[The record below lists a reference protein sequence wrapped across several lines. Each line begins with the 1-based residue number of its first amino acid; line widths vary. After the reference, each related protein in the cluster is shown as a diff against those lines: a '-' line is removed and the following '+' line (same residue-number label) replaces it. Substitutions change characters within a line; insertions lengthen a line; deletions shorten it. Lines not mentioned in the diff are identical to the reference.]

1 MQLPKIIDNERFKLL
16 NVLRQASGDFTELSI
31 ATGYWDLKAMNALK
45 LEMEKFEKI
54 RILIGRE
61 PQIARSQ
68 LNSPEEDFPAKDIE
82 IDLQNLSQ
90 ESELREIALLTKQW
104 LQSGKLEVRIY
115 RRSFL
120 HAKTYIFGNFN
131 SQKAVGL
138 IGSSNFTLNGLTTN
152 TELNELESDE
162 RIVLFQPQTP
172 EQQASHL
179 SWFESKWTDELTE
192 PWNEKLV
199 SILQDSPLGDLFFSP
214 YETYIKTLHD
224 IYQEELIDE
233 EEFSD
238 KSGKGKTLFDF
249 QQKNIN
255 ALTRRLKKY
264 GVAMLSDSVGL
275 GKTSTSIGVIKRYLD
290 DPEGKKRIEIICPKS
305 IVSQWEKELT
315 EEGVLGYRP
324 ITLQNSAEIERKQAL
339 DAIASVSL
347 FVIDES
353 HNLRHSGG
361 VRFQQLLDW
370 IRSNPKAHVL
380 LVTATPINNSLMD
393 ITTQI
398 LLGAAGNSEI
408 MKVTTIDENGQT
420 IQITFHQA
428 VENLMKKI
436 NQDLKRDNKI
446 DFKFV
451 RRQMTP
457 IIRAFVVRRT
467 RQGIQKEYGSL
478 IIDGKPTTF
487 PGVIPHVN
495 DYEFSAESTQKVSK
509 VNSKSLPLDLIYSI
523 DPESLANAAKM
534 FKHPIRQLET
544 MIKFDEK
551 NAAQDSAMFYVF
563 QLILML
569 GFLPYR
575 WRLYETKFYGKTK
588 DQIRELGLPADESK
602 SLLLQV
608 GIFGILRTIFLKR
621 MESSVS
627 ALESSLNTYSK
638 KLDFFAKGL
647 GEGKIF
653 SITNFDA
660 LESSWDDD
668 DEEYSSSEL
677 ESRVVAT
684 FDPKNFASQELLEDV
699 KSEQELVR
707 VISEQLKILK
717 QDDSKIRSLVE
728 ILKGI
733 EANKAGSKVLIFSY
747 FSDTVAY
754 LQNHLATMTP
764 HISEANIGFVSSNNG
779 SDSERLASRFSPVSK
794 RYELKDGEKE
804 LQFLVATDV
813 LSEGQNLQDAGVLI
827 NYDLHWNP
835 VRMIQRNGRVNRLGT
850 KYKVVSIHNMR
861 PERKLDSYL
870 NLVQRLQGKIDMIR
884 NTIGTDTPVLDEPVN
899 AIEYADA
906 IKDIYDSDEQKRIKA
921 LEDAEKAADFLL
933 AEDDYVLDLLEF
945 HKKNSENI
953 VYRNQ
958 IYSIPSGKWAV
969 IPKGRKHA
977 TEPEALFGLVELNL
991 EPSGIAHQFV
1001 SVDESDMSITALSTL
1016 QALEWLKTT
1025 VEDNQRKADKV
1036 IKDRVAISEL
1046 ISTSAQVY
1054 QNKAAS
1060 GAPIGQ
1066 ERDVLRLLHDL
1077 QFSSEV
1083 INAVR
1088 LAFKTNDLYYRKQV
1102 DSLKRKIMT
1111 AKRVGDKYSIYL
1123 DELISVSEKID
1134 AKKVKKVDTSV
1145 VSSKVSLIYLKAF
1158 EK

>member
-1 MQLPKIIDNERFKLL
+1 MTLPKIIDNERFRLL
-16 NVLRQASGDFTELSI
+16 DVLKQASVDFKDLSI
-31 ATGYWDLKAMNALK
+31 ATGYWDLKAMLALK
-45 LEMEKFEKI
+45 DEIEKFDKV

-61 PQIARSQ
+61 PQIPRAQ
-68 LNSPEEDFPAKDIE
+68 VGEPEDDFPAHDIE
-82 IDLQNLSQ
+82 IDLQNLAP
-90 ESELREIALLTKQW
+90 ESELREIALKTKEW
-104 LQSGKLEVRIY
+104 LQSGKLEVRVY
-115 RRSFL
+115 RRTFL

-162 RIVLFQPQTP
+162 RVVLFQPQTP

-179 SWFESKWTDELTE
+179 SWFESKWDDDLTE
-192 PWNEKLV
+192 LWNEKLI
-199 SILQDSPLGDLFFSP
+199 SIVQDSPLGDLFFSP

-224 IYQEELIDE
+224 LYQEELLDE
-233 EEFSD
+233 EDFAD
-238 KSGKGKTLFDF
+238 KTGKGKTLFDF

-255 ALTRRLKKY
+255 ALARRLNKY

-275 GKTSTSIGVIKRYLD
+275 GKTSTSIGVIKRYLN
-290 DPEGKKRIEIICPKS
+290 DPEGKKRVEIICPKS

-324 ITLQNSAEIERKQAL
+324 ITLQNSAEIERKQEL

-446 DFKFV
+446 DFKYV

-487 PGVIPHVN
+487 PAVKPHVN
-495 DYEFSAESTQKVSK
+495 DYEFTPQSCEQVSK
-509 VNSKSLPLDLIYSI
+509 VSSKTLPLELIYSI
-523 DPESLANAAKM
+523 DPEALAEAAKM
-534 FKHPIRQLET
+534 FKHPIRQLDK
-544 MIKFDEK
+544 MHKLDEK
-551 NAAQDSAMFYVF
+551 NMVQESAMFYVF

-575 WRLYETKFYGKTK
+575 WRLYQTKFYGKTK
-588 DQIRELGLPADESK
+588 DQIRELGLPGEESK
-602 SLLLQV
+602 SLLQQV

-627 ALESSLNTYSK
+627 ALETSLNTYAK

-647 GEGKIF
+647 SEGKIL
-653 SITNFDA
+653 SITDFAA
-660 LESSWDDD
+660 LEASWDDD
-668 DEEYSSSEL
+668 DEDYAVSEL

-684 FDPKNFASQELLEDV
+684 FNPKDFASQELLEDLAI
-699 KSEQELVR
+699 EQELVR
-707 VISEQLKILK
+707 VISEQLKVLK
-717 QDDSKIRSLVE
+717 KDDSKIRSLVE
-728 ILKGI
+728 ILKDI
-733 EANKAGSKVLIFSY
+733 ETKASGSKVLIFSY
-747 FSDTVAY
+747 FSDTVTY
-754 LQNHLATMTP
+754 LEENLAKLNPNITQ
-764 HISEANIGFVSSNNG
+764 ENIGFVSSSNG
-779 SDSERLASRFSPVSK
+779 SDSEKLASRFSPVSK
-794 RYELKDGEKE
+794 RYTLKSDEKE
-804 LQFLVATDV
+804 LQYLVATDV
-813 LSEGQNLQDAGVLI
+813 LSEGQNLQDAGILI

-850 KYKVVSIHNMR
+850 KHKTVSIHNMR

-884 NTIGTDTPVLDEPVN
+884 NTIGTDTPVLDEPEN
-899 AIEYADA
+899 AIEYGDVV
-906 IKDIYDSDEQKRIKA
+906 KDIYDSNEQKRIKA

-945 HKKNSENI
+945 HKNHSENL
-953 VYRNQ
+953 VYRDQ
-958 IYSIPSGKWAV
+958 IYSIPKGKWALL
-969 IPKGRKHA
+969 
-977 TEPEALFGLVELNL
+977 PEAENKHSAPEKLFGLVELIL
-991 EPSGIAHQFV
+991 QPTGVAHQFV
-1001 SVDESDMSITALSTL
+1001 SVDESDMSIKALSSL
-1016 QALEWLKTT
+1016 QALEWLKTNAD
-1025 VEDNQRKADKV
+1025 DNQRKTDKLE
-1036 IKDRVAISEL
+1036 KNRVAISDL
-1046 ISTSAQVY
+1046 ISSSAKVY
-1054 QNKAAS
+1054 QHKAAT

-1077 QFSSEV
+1077 QFSSEI
-1083 INAVR
+1083 INVVR
-1088 LAFKTNDLYYRKQV
+1088 FAFKTNDLYYRKEV
-1102 DSLKRKIMT
+1102 DSLKRKIMA
-1111 AKRVGDKYSIYL
+1111 AKRTGAQYIVHL
-1123 DELISVSEKID
+1123 EELIAISEKIESGKD
-1134 AKKVKKVDTSV
+1134 LKFETSV
-1145 VSSKVSLIYLKAF
+1145 LSAITSLIYAKG
-1158 EK
+1158 E

>member
-1 MQLPKIIDNERFKLL
+1 VIIPKIIDNERFKLL
-16 NVLRQASGDFTELSI
+16 DVLKQVSGDFKDLSI
-31 ATGYWDLKAMNALK
+31 ATGYWDLKVMLALK
-45 LEMEKFEKI
+45 DEIEKFDKV

-61 PQIARSQ
+61 PQIPRAQ
-68 LNSPEEDFPAKDIE
+68 VGEPEVDFPAHDIE
-82 IDLQNLSQ
+82 IDLQNLAP
-90 ESELREIALLTKQW
+90 ESELREIALKTKEW
-104 LQSGKLEVRIY
+104 LQSGKLEVRVY
-115 RRSFL
+115 RRTFL

-162 RIVLFQPQTP
+162 RVVLFQPQTP

-179 SWFESKWTDELTE
+179 SWFESKWNDDLTE
-192 PWNEKLV
+192 PWNEKLI
-199 SILQDSPLGDLFFSP
+199 SIVQDSPLGDLFFSP

-224 IYQEELIDE
+224 LYQEELLDE
-233 EEFSD
+233 EELAD
-238 KSGKGKTLFDF
+238 KAGKGKTLFDF

-290 DPEGKKRIEIICPKS
+290 DPDGKKRVEIICPKS

-315 EEGVLGYRP
+315 EEDVLGYRP
-324 ITLQNSAEIERKQAL
+324 ITLQNSAEIERKQEL

-361 VRFQQLLDW
+361 ARFQQLLDW

-446 DFKFV
+446 DFKHV

-478 IIDGKPTTF
+478 LIDGKPTTF
-487 PGVIPHVN
+487 PIVKPHVD
-495 DYEFSAESTQKVSK
+495 DYEFSVESTKKVSK
-509 VNSKSLPLDLIYSI
+509 VSSKDLPLDLIYSI
-523 DPESLANAAKM
+523 DPESLANAAKV
-534 FKHPIRQLET
+534 FKHPIRQLEK
-544 MIKFDEK
+544 MQKLGEK
-551 NAAQDSAMFYVF
+551 DAVQDSAMFYVF

-602 SLLLQV
+602 SLLQQV

-627 ALESSLNTYSK
+627 ALETSLATYSK

-647 GEGKIF
+647 GEGKIY
-653 SITNFDA
+653 SITDFAA

-668 DEEYSSSEL
+668 DEDFSSSEL
-677 ESRVVAT
+677 ESRVVAA

-707 VISEQLKILK
+707 VIAEQLKILK

-733 EANKAGSKVLIFSY
+733 EAKKPGSKVLVFSY

-754 LQNHLATMTP
+754 LQENLESMTP
-764 HISEANIGFVSSNNG
+764 HITAANIGFVSSNNG
-779 SDSERLASRFSPVSK
+779 SDSERLASRFSPNSK
-794 RYELKDGEKE
+794 RYTLKGDESE

-813 LSEGQNLQDAGVLI
+813 LSEGQNLQDAGILI

-850 KYKVVSIHNMR
+850 KYKEVSIHNMR

-884 NTIGTDTPVLDEPVN
+884 NTIGTDTPVLDEPEN
-899 AIEYADA
+899 AIEYGDA
-906 IKDIYDSDEQKRIKA
+906 IKDIYDSDELKRIKA

-933 AEDDYVLDLLEF
+933 AEDDYVSDLFEF
-945 HKKNSENI
+945 HRSNSLNTE
-953 VYRNQ
+953 YRDQ
-958 IYSIPSGKWAV
+958 IYNIPKGKWAIV
-969 IPKGRKHA
+969 
-977 TEPEALFGLVELNL
+977 PEKKDESIESRELFGLVELTL
-991 EPSGIAHQFV
+991 KSAEKAHQFV
-1001 SVDESDMSITALSTL
+1001 SIDASDMSTRALSSL
-1016 QALEWLKTT
+1016 QALEILK
-1025 VEDNQRKADKV
+1025 VDPSVNQRIPDT
-1036 IKDRVAISEL
+1036 IKTDRVAIDAL
-1046 ISTSAQVY
+1046 ISSNASVY
-1054 QNKAAS
+1054 MNTAEI
-1060 GAPIGQ
+1060 GAPVGQ
-1066 ERDVLRLLHDL
+1066 ERDVLRLLYEL
-1077 QFSSEV
+1077 GFEPEE
-1083 INAVR
+1083 INEVR
-1088 LAFKTNDLYYRKQV
+1088 LGFKSNDLFIRKEM
-1102 DSLKRKIMT
+1102 DSLKRKIMS
-1111 AKRVGDKYSIYL
+1111 AKRNGNEYQSYL
-1123 DELISVSEKID
+1123 SKLLEISSKI
-1134 AKKVKKVDTSV
+1134 KVKGQSESKRSV
-1145 VSSKVSLIYLKAF
+1145 VSSQTLLVYTKGH
-1158 EK
+1158 

>member
-1 MQLPKIIDNERFKLL
+1 MTIPKIIDNERFRLL
-16 NVLRQASGDFTELSI
+16 DVLKNISGDFKDLSI
-31 ATGYWDLKAMNALK
+31 ATGYWDLKAMLALEDE
-45 LEMEKFEKI
+45 LEKFEKV

-61 PQIARSQ
+61 PQIPRAQ
-68 LNSPEEDFPAKDIE
+68 VDAPEEDFPAHDIE
-82 IDLQNLSQ
+82 IDLQNLAP
-90 ESELREIALLTKQW
+90 ESELRQIALKTKEW
-104 LQSGKLEVRIY
+104 LQSGKLEVRVY
-115 RRSFL
+115 RRTFL
-120 HAKTYIFGNFN
+120 HAKTYIFGNFH
-131 SQKAVGL
+131 SKKAYGL

-162 RIVLFQPQTP
+162 RVVLFQPQTA

-179 SWFESKWTDELTE
+179 SWFESKWNDELTE
-192 PWNEKLV
+192 PWNEKLI
-199 SILQDSPLGDLFFSP
+199 SIVQDSPLGDLFFSP
-214 YETYIKTLHD
+214 YETYIKTLHNL
-224 IYQEELIDE
+224 YQEELLDE
-233 EEFSD
+233 VELD
-238 KSGKGKTLFDF
+238 KKSEKGKTLFDF

-255 ALTRRLKKY
+255 ALTRRLNKY

-275 GKTSTSIGVIKRYLD
+275 GKTSTSIGVIKRYLN
-290 DPEGKKRIEIICPKS
+290 DPEGKKRVEIICPKS

-324 ITLQNSAEIERKQAL
+324 ITLQNSAEIERKQEL

-446 DFKFV
+446 DFKYV

-487 PGVIPHVN
+487 PVVKPHVN
-495 DYEFSAESTQKVSK
+495 DYEFTAESCDKVSK
-509 VNSKSLPLDLIYSI
+509 VTSKTLPLGLIYSI
-523 DPESLANAAKM
+523 DPEALAEAAKM
-534 FKHPIRQLET
+534 FKHPIRQLDK
-544 MIKFDEK
+544 MQQLNEK
-551 NAAQDSAMFYVF
+551 NLVQESAMFYVF
-563 QLILML
+563 QLILTL

-575 WRLYETKFYGKTK
+575 WRLYQTKFYGKTK
-588 DQIRELGLPADESK
+588 DQIRELGLPGDESK
-602 SLLLQV
+602 SLLQQV

-627 ALESSLNTYSK
+627 ALETSLNTYSK

-647 GEGKIF
+647 SEGKIL
-653 SITNFDA
+653 SITDFAA

-668 DEEYSSSEL
+668 DEDYSASEL
-677 ESRVVAT
+677 EAREVAS
-684 FDPKNFASQELLEDV
+684 FNSKDFASQELLEDV
-699 KSEQELVR
+699 AVEQELVR
-707 VISEQLKILK
+707 VIAEQLKILK
-717 QDDSKIRSLVE
+717 KDDSKIRSLVK
-728 ILKGI
+728 ILKDI
-733 EANKAGSKVLIFSY
+733 ESKASGSKVLVFSY

-754 LQNHLATMTP
+754 LQENLASLNSNITLD
-764 HISEANIGFVSSNNG
+764 NIGFVSSNNG
-779 SDSERLASRFSPVSK
+779 SDSEKLASRFSPVSK
-794 RYELKDGEKE
+794 KYTLKSDEKE
-804 LQFLVATDV
+804 LQYLVATDV
-813 LSEGQNLQDAGVLI
+813 LSEGQNLQDAGILI

-850 KYKVVSIHNMR
+850 KHKTVSIHNMR

-884 NTIGTDTPVLDEPVN
+884 NTIGTDTPVLDEPEN
-899 AIEYADA
+899 AIEYGDA

-945 HKKNSENI
+945 HKNHSENL
-953 VYRNQ
+953 VYRDS
-958 IYSIPSGKWAV
+958 IYSIPNGKWA
-969 IPKGRKHA
+969 ILPQEENKHSV
-977 TEPEALFGLVELNL
+977 PEKLFGLVELTL
-991 EPSGIAHQFV
+991 QPTGVAHQFV
-1001 SVDESDMSITALSTL
+1001 SVDESDMSIKALSSL
-1016 QALEWLKTT
+1016 QALEWLKTNPD
-1025 VEDNQRKADKV
+1025 DNQRKVDKL
-1036 IKDRVAISEL
+1036 KKNRVAISDL
-1046 ISTSAQVY
+1046 ISSTAKVY
-1054 QNKAAS
+1054 QHKAAT

-1066 ERDVLRLLHDL
+1066 ERDVLRLLHEL
-1077 QFSSEV
+1077 QFSSEI

-1088 LAFKTNDLYYRKQV
+1088 LAFKTNDLYYRKEV
-1102 DSLKRKIMT
+1102 DSLKRKIMA
-1111 AKRVGDKYSIYL
+1111 AKRTGAQYSVFL
-1123 DELISVSEKID
+1123 EELIAVAEKIESGKD
-1134 AKKVKKVDTSV
+1134 LKVETSV
-1145 VSSKVSLIYLKAF
+1145 ISATTSLIYVKG
-1158 EK
+1158 E

>member
-1 MQLPKIIDNERFKLL
+1 MTLPKIIDNERFKLL
-16 NVLRQASGDFTELSI
+16 DVLKDASGDFKELSI

-45 LEMEKFEKI
+45 TELEKFEKI

-68 LNSPEEDFPAKDIE
+68 LDAPEADFPAKDIE
-82 IDLQNLSQ
+82 IDLQNLSP
-90 ESELREIALLTKQW
+90 ESELRDVSLLTKQW
-104 LQSGKLEVRIY
+104 LQSGKLEVRVY

-131 SQKAVGL
+131 SKKAVGL

-162 RIVLFQPQTP
+162 RVVLFQPQTP

-192 PWNEKLV
+192 PWNEKLI
-199 SILQDSPLGDLFFSP
+199 SIVQDSPLGDLFFSP

-224 IYQEELIDE
+224 LYQEELLDE
-233 EEFSD
+233 EEFAD
-238 KSGKGKTLFDF
+238 KAGKGKTLFDF

-324 ITLQNSAEIERKQAL
+324 ITLQNSAEIERKQEL

-436 NQDLKRDNKI
+436 HQDLKRDNKI
-446 DFKFV
+446 DFKYV

-478 IIDGKPTTF
+478 VIDGKPTTF
-487 PGVIPHVN
+487 PVVKPHVN
-495 DYEFSAESTQKVSK
+495 DYEFSPESTQKVSK
-509 VNSKSLPLDLIYSI
+509 VISKTLPLDLIYSI

-544 MIKFDEK
+544 MKKLDEK

-569 GFLPYR
+569 GFPPYR

-588 DQIRELGLPADESK
+588 DQIRELGLPAEESK
-602 SLLLQV
+602 NLLQQV

-627 ALESSLNTYSK
+627 ALETSLNTYSK

-653 SITNFDA
+653 TITDFAA

-668 DEEYSSSEL
+668 DEEYASSEL
-677 ESRVVAT
+677 DARVVAT
-684 FDPKNFASQELLEDV
+684 FDPKSFASQELLEDV
-699 KSEQELVR
+699 KSEQELVG

-733 EANKAGSKVLIFSY
+733 ETKKAGSKVLIFSY

-754 LQNHLATMTP
+754 LQNHLATLTP
-764 HISEANIGFVSSNNG
+764 HISEENIGFVSSNNG

-794 RYELKDGEKE
+794 RYELKADEKE

-813 LSEGQNLQDAGVLI
+813 LSEGQNLQDAGILI

-884 NTIGTDTPVLDEPVN
+884 NTIGTDTPVLDEPEN
-899 AIEYADA
+899 AIEYGDA

-945 HKKNSENI
+945 HKNNGEN
-953 VYRNQ
+953 VDYRNQ
-958 IYSIPSGKWAV
+958 IYSIPNGKWAV
-969 IPKGRKHA
+969 IPEGKKHV
-977 TEPEALFGLVELNL
+977 TEPESLFGLVELNL
-991 EPSGIAHQFV
+991 EPTGVAHQFV
-1001 SVDESDMSITALSTL
+1001 SVDESDMSIKALSTL

-1025 VEDNQRKADKV
+1025 VEDNQRKPDKI
-1036 IKDRVAISEL
+1036 IKDRVAITEL
-1046 ISTSAQVY
+1046 ISSSAKVY
-1054 QNKAAS
+1054 QNKAAA

-1066 ERDVLRLLHDL
+1066 ERDVLHLLHDL
-1077 QFSSEV
+1077 QFESEI
-1083 INAVR
+1083 INQVR
-1088 LAFKTNDLYYRKQV
+1088 FAFKTNDLYYRKQV

-1111 AKRVGDKYSIYL
+1111 AKRVGDQYNIVL
-1123 DELISVSEKID
+1123 DELVLLSKKID
-1134 AKKVKKVDTSV
+1134 LEKGQKIDTSV
-1145 VSSKVSLIYLKAF
+1145 VAAKTSLIYFKSS
-1158 EK
+1158 